1 MTEMMFDV
9 FPFISGSL
17 NRRKILK
24 KLPSHIAK
32 GVNDE
37 IKKCLNGK
45 YIDKESVEKILSAIA
60 IKNMDIDETVC
71 PFTNYIGLI
80 CDDFDTCRRCKK
92 ITRLIVKNYIKR
104 TGNKKYLALLKKKG
118 ENKDDD

>member
-1 MTEMMFDV
+1 MIGMMFDV
-9 FPFISGSL
+9 SPFIIGDL

-24 KLPSHIAK
+24 GLPSHIAK

-37 IKKCLNGK
+37 IKKFLNGE
-45 YIDKESVEKILSAIA
+45 YADKESVEKILRALIT
-60 IKNMDIDETVC
+60 KNFDIDDGLC
-71 PFTNYIGLI
+71 ASSNYVGLI

-92 ITRLIVKNYIKR
+92 ITKLIVKNYIKQ

>member
-1 MTEMMFDV
+1 MIGMMFDV
-9 FPFISGSL
+9 TPFINGTI
-17 NRRKILK
+17 NRRKFFKNLS
-24 KLPSHIAK
+24 SHIVK

-37 IKKCLNGK
+37 IKKCLNGECV
-45 YIDKESVEKILSAIA
+45 DEESVERILRAIV
-60 IKNMDIDETVC
+60 IRKLDIDENLCAFSNHV
-71 PFTNYIGLI
+71 GLI

-92 ITRLIVKNYIKR
+92 ITKIIVKNYIKQ